1 MRHRWY
7 VVIAICSIAWKV
19 VVAGAA
25 DPLQSRVSIEYR
37 DAPAGDVIKTL
48 AAAAGLTVEIGAG
61 QLRPVTITLTNVKL
75 GTALTAVCENAS
87 CVWELKSV
95 LKVSPIASDK
105 RVALPPT
112 VSFEVQDTTP
122 REVFRALATALD
134 VPLNIEMTLS
144 NEPVSF
150 RVSRAAPSDALN
162 MLCSV
167 NRCQWTFDP
176 DRGLRVLAKP

>member
-1 MRHRWY
+1 MRHRLS
-7 VVIAICSIAWKV
+7 VVIAICCIASRM
-19 VVAGAA
+19 VVAEAA
-25 DPLQSRVSIEYR
+25 DSLQARVSIEYR
-37 DAPAGDVIKTL
+37 DAPAAEVIKTL
-48 AAAAGLTVEIGAG
+48 AAAAGLIVEIGAG

-95 LKVSPIASDK
+95 LKVSPIASNK
-105 RVALPPT
+105 RIALPPT

-134 VPLNIEMTLS
+134 VPLNIEATLS

-150 RVSRAAPSDALN
+150 RVSRVSTSEVLN
-162 MLCSV
+162 MLCGIH
-167 NRCQWTFDP
+167 RCQWTLDP
-176 DRGLRVLAKP
+176 DRGLRVLAKR